1 MIKKYTVFVK
11 RDHGLGGKHG
21 RSKKKFGKG
30 SKTEKDAS
38 YYLVDSRTWKTFR
51 RSLHG
56 LDYDFPSCVFFFQ
69 EPTTQLILGYKSSFK
84 LFASQT
90 EETQSQ
96 PSSAIP
102 FKYCYEL
109 RSVSYKSADFR
120 NAFDEST
127 MEGGDKYSVKNPFV
141 FVPLEFVI
149 IMITL
154 DGGTV
159 FCLGID
165 KSEDVNIIGQNFM
178 MGYRVVYDREKNI
191 LGWKA
196 SNCE

>member
-1 MIKKYTVFVK
+1 MDLIMIFH
-11 RDHGLGGKHG
+11 R
-21 RSKKKFGKG
+21 
-30 SKTEKDAS
+30 
-38 YYLVDSRTWKTFR
+38 
-51 RSLHG
+51 
-56 LDYDFPSCVFFFQ
+56 VFFSGTNN
-69 EPTTQLILGYKSSFK
+69 TTDFGLQVFIQVGI
-84 LFASQT
+84 
-90 EETQSQ
+90 Q

-102 FKYCYEL
+102 FEYCYEL
-109 RSVSYKSADFR
+109 SPNQQTFEAPLM
-120 NAFDEST
+120 NLT

-141 FVPLEFVI
+141 FVPLE
-149 IMITL
+149 

-178 MGYRVVYDREKNI
+178 MGYRVVYDRENNI

>member
-1 MIKKYTVFVK
+1 MIKYIVFVK

-38 YYLVDSRTWKTFR
+38 YYL
-51 RSLHG
+51 
-56 LDYDFPSCVFFFQ
+56 

-102 FKYCYEL
+102 FEYCYEL
-109 RSVSYKSADFR
+109 SPNQQTFEAPLM
-120 NAFDEST
+120 NLT

-141 FVPLEFVI
+141 IVPLE
-149 IMITL
+149 

-165 KSEDVNIIGQNFM
+165 KSEDVNITGQNFM

>member
-51 RSLHG
+51 RSFVDMG
-56 LDYDFPSCVFFFQ
+56 LIMIFHRVFFFQ

-102 FKYCYEL
+102 FEYCYEL
-109 RSVSYKSADFR
+109 SPNQQTFEAPLM
-120 NAFDEST
+120 NLT
-127 MEGGDKYSVKNPFV
+127 MEGGDKYSVKNPFD
-141 FVPLEFVI
+141 FVPLEVSKSFAIFVYFI
-149 IMITL
+149 S
-154 DGGTV
+154 D
-159 FCLGID
+159 F
-165 KSEDVNIIGQNFM
+165 SSF
-178 MGYRVVYDREKNI
+178 
-191 LGWKA
+191 
-196 SNCE
+196 

>member
-1 MIKKYTVFVK
+1 MDLIMIFH
-11 RDHGLGGKHG
+11 RG
-21 RSKKKFGKG
+21 
-30 SKTEKDAS
+30 
-38 YYLVDSRTWKTFR
+38 
-51 RSLHG
+51 
-56 LDYDFPSCVFFFQ
+56 FFFQ

-84 LFASQT
+84 LFGSQT

-102 FKYCYEL
+102 FEYCYEL
-109 RSVSYKSADFR
+109 SPNQQTFEAPLM
-120 NAFDEST
+120 NLT

-141 FVPLEFVI
+141 FVPLE
-149 IMITL
+149 

-196 SNCE
+196 SNCVTNFVCEEQCTNLVL